1 MLLLNYKLLFTGA
14 KPGKMKLKLPQSI
27 AFYVFGAFVLAETA
41 IYIVFQIY
49 DFAFSENLIY
59 LKYAGILTC
68 LAFAAVSIFFYG
80 KDGVVLTVALT
91 FTAVSD
97 LFILVLNRYFEVGI
111 CTFIV
116 TQIVHFVRI
125 YLINGKKPWIS
136 LGVRLG
142 VVAAGLA
149 VFGALGMLNSAVVVL
164 AVIYFPQLL
173 INAIESGLL
182 IKIDKKYI
190 LLFVGLLLFT
200 VCDICVG
207 IDNMGGINGN
217 ADDITIGLS
226 ISEELKNLVHSTIWT
241 VYLPAQV
248 CIVLSAKKTE
258 YRPFFKKPVTEQK

>member
-1 MLLLNYKLLFTGA
+1 
-14 KPGKMKLKLPQSI
+14 MKLKLPQSI
-27 AFYVFGAFVLAETA
+27 TFYVFGAFVLAETA

-49 DFAFSENLIY
+49 DFAFNENLIY

-68 LAFAAVSIFFYG
+68 LAFAVVSIFFYG
-80 KDGVVLTVALT
+80 KDGGMLTVALT
-91 FTAVSD
+91 FTALSD
-97 LFILVLNRYFEVGI
+97 LFILVLNRYFEAGI

-116 TQIVHFVRI
+116 TQAVHFVRI
-125 YLINGKKPWIS
+125 YLINGKKPYIS

-142 VVAAGLA
+142 AVAAGLA
-149 VFGALGMLNSAVVVL
+149 VFGGLGMLNSAIVVL

-173 INAIESGLL
+173 INAVESALL

-190 LLFVGLLLFT
+190 LLFVGLALFT

-217 ADDITIGLS
+217 ADDVTLGLN
-226 ISEELKNLVHSTIWT
+226 ISEGLKNFVHSAIWT

-248 CIVLSAKKTE
+248 CIVLSAKRAE
-258 YRPFFKKPVTEQK
+258 YRPFFKNTAVERK